1 MTTEEVH
8 EYNKTHAIGS
18 LSYDAV
24 VSPDATVE
32 MRRWIELW
40 LGLAYEAGYKAA
52 KEGKL

>member
-8 EYNKTHAIGS
+8 EYNKKHAIS
-18 LSYDAV
+18 SISYPAVASTDA
-24 VSPDATVE
+24 AVE